1 MFVHISG
8 FTRVATKLPRFLG
21 RECFFNFSE
30 CLSEVSFYNH
40 LLLKSLAS
48 FSETS
53 WSVCSSAFR
62 SFAIVWSKSSF
73 DSRACRVTLL
83 SFFKQR
89 VAVWFRSV
97 IIRVGVWVRQF
108 INSWPFRVS
117 LAIGKSSK
125 GFLHRAHRL
134 RYWEHMLSL
143 SFTRVDSNES
153 LGFAEATGIVLRT
166 ELFTSSSLRSVSS
179 SSLSNSALN
188 RALSGL
194 KSSDE
199 CFPAILKDGIDSQST
214 WILDPGWICQV
225 QV

>member
-1 MFVHISG
+1 MLAALRSTLLAVWLVFVHISG
-8 FTRVATKLPRFLG
+8 FTRVATKLPRFPC

-89 VAVWFRSV
+89 VALWFRSV

-117 LAIGKSSK
+117 LGIGKSSK

-134 RYWEHMLSL
+134 RYWQHVVIELQQCR
-143 SFTRVDSNES
+143 FQRCES
-153 LGFAEATGIVLRT
+153 LAFAEATGIVLRS

-194 KSSDE
+194 KSSMSV
-199 CFPAILKDGIDSQST
+199 FP
-214 WILDPGWICQV
+214 PF
-225 QV
+225 